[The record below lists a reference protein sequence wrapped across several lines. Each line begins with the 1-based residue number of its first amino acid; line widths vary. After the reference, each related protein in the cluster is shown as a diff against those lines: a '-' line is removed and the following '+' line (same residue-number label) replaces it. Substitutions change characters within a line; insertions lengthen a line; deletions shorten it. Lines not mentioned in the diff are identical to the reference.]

1 VVGVRFDIFLELL
14 IIVHA
19 SLHEGS
25 IGLGTWLTS
34 LVDTLFSQDAVV
46 VSGDVS

>member
-1 VVGVRFDIFLELL
+1 VVRERFDIFLELL
-14 IIVHA
+14 ITVYTL
-19 SLHEGS
+19 LHEGP